1 MTSREQH
8 PTEAARLQ
16 ATIDR
21 LALELAQERAA
32 HNGTREELATARRRA
47 ASWRR
52 IAEWI
57 YRANRTPEENQP

>member
-8 PTEAARLQ
+8 HGAEARLQ

-57 YRANRTPEENQP
+57 YRANRTPEEN